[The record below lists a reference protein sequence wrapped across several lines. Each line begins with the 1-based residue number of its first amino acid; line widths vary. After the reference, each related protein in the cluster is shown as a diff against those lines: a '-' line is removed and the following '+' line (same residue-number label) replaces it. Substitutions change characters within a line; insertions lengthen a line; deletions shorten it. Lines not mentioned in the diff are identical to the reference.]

1 MVIKLFSI
9 GAVLLAAVTSLF
21 AVEPIRIGAIYC
33 DSGELA
39 PLDLPSLA
47 GARTA
52 VALCN
57 SSGGIGGIK
66 VELIHL
72 PTASS
77 AESVTASVRTIVDKY
92 PDVAGFVG
100 LSDSGLALA
109 AGREARRAK
118 KVFIT
123 SGATSPLLPKQ
134 VGGGFFLACFGDNV
148 QAAAA
153 AEWLWHHKG
162 ARRVAVLYDPRRI
175 YTRLL
180 QRYFSAAFENRG
192 GTITDVVAVRPGGEL
207 ELPSGLAGDHA
218 VFLSMETA
226 SDAQMVIAKLR
237 AAGFRGPVVGGDGYD
252 NPSAWRGN
260 ALARNVFFT
269 THAFPATGPG
279 AAGPAVLSDFRRA
292 FRGGVPGAFSGL
304 GYDATRLL
312 IAALQGTDGK
322 LTNRVQNGR
331 ALAGVTG
338 RIAYAP
344 DSHVP
349 AKPVAIHEAVR
360 PDRTILQLT
369 PAAVPAP

>member
-1 MVIKLFSI
+1 MMFKFFSI
-9 GAVLLAAVTSLF
+9 GAVLLAAVSPLA
-21 AVEPIRIGAIYC
+21 AVESIRIGAIYC

-57 SSGGIGGIK
+57 QSGGIGGKK

-77 AESVTASVRTIVDKY
+77 AESAAASVRTIVDKY
-92 PDVAGFVG
+92 PEVAGFVG

-118 KVFIT
+118 KVFLT

-134 VGGGFFLACFGDNV
+134 VGEGFFLACFGDNV

-153 AEWLWHHKG
+153 AEWLWQNKG

-180 QRYFSAAFENRG
+180 HRYFSTAFKNRG
-192 GTITDVVAVRPGGEL
+192 GTITDEVAIRPGGEL
-207 ELPSGLAGDHA
+207 ELPSGLAGNDA

-226 SDAQMVIAKLR
+226 SEAQMVIAKLR

-279 AAGPAVLSDFRRA
+279 AAGPAVLADFRRA

-312 IAALQGTDGK
+312 LAALQATDGK
-322 LTNRVQNGR
+322 LTNRVQNGP

-338 RIAYAP
+338 RIAYASGSRVP
-344 DSHVP
+344 D
-349 AKPVAIHEAVR
+349 KPVAIQEAAR
-360 PDRTILQLT
+360 PGYTILQVT
-369 PAAVPAP
+369 PTAVPAP

>member
-1 MVIKLFSI
+1 MFKFFSI
-9 GAVLLAAVTSLF
+9 GAVLLAAVSPLA
-21 AVEPIRIGAIYC
+21 AVESIRIGAIYC

-57 SSGGIGGIK
+57 QSGGIGGKK

-77 AESVTASVRTIVDKY
+77 AESAAASVRTIVDKY
-92 PDVAGFVG
+92 PEVAGFVG

-118 KVFIT
+118 KVFLT

-134 VGGGFFLACFGDNV
+134 VGEGFFLACFGDNV

-153 AEWLWHHKG
+153 AEWLWQNKG

-180 QRYFSAAFENRG
+180 HRYFSTAFKNRG
-192 GTITDVVAVRPGGEL
+192 GTITDEVAIRPGGEL
-207 ELPSGLAGDHA
+207 ELPSGLAGNDA

-226 SDAQMVIAKLR
+226 SEAQMVIAKLR

-279 AAGPAVLSDFRRA
+279 AAGPAVLADFRRA

-312 IAALQGTDGK
+312 LAALQATDGK
-322 LTNRVQNGR
+322 LTNRVQNGP

-338 RIAYAP
+338 RIAYASGSCVP
-344 DSHVP
+344 D
-349 AKPVAIHEAVR
+349 KPVAIQEAAR
-360 PDRTILQLT
+360 PGYTILQIT
-369 PAAVPAP
+369 PTAVPAP

>member
-1 MVIKLFSI
+1 MLIMSS
-9 GAVLLAAVTSLF
+9 LLAAAMLAAISSL
-21 AVEPIRIGAIYC
+21 AAAEPIRIGAIYC
-33 DSGELA
+33 DSGDLA

-52 VALCN
+52 VALGN
-57 SSGGIGGIK
+57 QFGGVGGRK
-66 VELIHL
+66 MELIHV
-72 PTASS
+72 PTGSN
-77 AESVTASVRTIVDKY
+77 AESAAASVRTILDKY

-100 LSDSGLALA
+100 LSDSGMALA
-109 AGREARRAK
+109 AGREARRAG

-134 VGGGFFLACFGDNV
+134 LGAGFFLACFGDNV

-153 AEWLWHHKG
+153 AEWLLRSKG

-180 QRYFSAAFENRG
+180 QRYFREAFERG
-192 GTITDVVAVRPGGEL
+192 GGRVTDLMAIKPGDGMQ
-207 ELPSGLAGDHA
+207 LPPGLADNDA
-218 VFLSMETA
+218 VFLSTETA
-226 SDAQMVIAKLR
+226 SDALTVIAKLR

-252 NPSAWRGN
+252 NPSAWRGKL
-260 ALARNVFFT
+260 LARDVFFT
-269 THAFPATGPG
+269 THAFPAAGPG
-279 AAGPAVLSDFRRA
+279 AAGPAALSAFRAA

-312 IAALQGTDGK
+312 IAALRRAEGK
-322 LTNRVQNGR
+322 LAARLQNGP

-338 RIAYAP
+338 RIVFAAGNR
-344 DSHVP
+344 VP
-349 AKPVAIHEAVR
+349 VKPVAIYDAAR
-360 PDRTILQLT
+360 PDRPLLQLN